1 MKEEVEEKKSEH
13 DSDEELLM
21 ENINRPDRI

>member
-1 MKEEVEEKKSEH
+1 VEVKHEEDKKSEH

-21 ENINRPDRI
+21 ENITRPD